1 MEDRAT
7 LRISSQHIANWL
19 YHGICSQEQV
29 QASLEKMAKIVDGQN
44 ASDPSYQA
52 MSDDFINSIA
62 FKAASALV
70 FAGAEQPSG
79 YTEPLLHQCRLDK
92 KQELANNK

>member
-7 LRISSQHIANWL
+7 LRISSQHMANWL
-19 YHGICSQEQV
+19 YHGICTREQI
-29 QASLEKMAKIVDGQN
+29 QASLEKMATIVDGQN

-52 MSDDFINSIA
+52 MSTDFANSIA

-79 YTEPLLHQCRLDK
+79 YTEPLLHQFRLDK
-92 KQELANNK
+92 KAQLSA